1 MKTTEIYQ
9 IIKDREQLEAFI
21 RFLPDLQ
28 ADEVY
33 YVSLLAR
40 NKWVKTTGITISSQ
54 VQLKRFQAT
63 KKTLVNK
70 LEQMEVAYGVYM
82 DKGKP
87 IPEEALGVYITPN
100 PRSLTQS
107 NFTVMKELLNGI
119 QTGQIL
125 NPYQVSLSAL
135 QTNCSKKVFFDLDID
150 FDADKISENRIK
162 ELRQAI
168 EFPATWIRTRGGFH
182 CLIHLNEIP
191 KLLASKW
198 YQQVLSLKTDDI
210 DITMNGDNIIPLA
223 GCTQG
228 GFVPHFA

>member
-9 IIKDREQLEAFI
+9 IIKDREQLDALV

-70 LEQMEVAYGVYM
+70 LEQMEVAYGAYM

-87 IPEEALGVYITPN
+87 IPEDALGVYITPN

-107 NFTVMKELLNGI
+107 NFTVMKELLTGI

-150 FDADKISENRIK
+150 IEYDKISENRIK

-168 EFPATWIRTRGGFH
+168 ELPATWIRTRGGFH

-191 KLLASKW
+191 KALASKW
-198 YQQVLSLKTDDI
+198 YQQVLSLKTDGI
-210 DITMNGDNIIPLA
+210 DITMNGDNVMPLA

>member
-1 MKTTEIYQ
+1 MKSTEIYQ
-9 IIKDREQLEAFI
+9 IIRDREQLEAFV

-40 NKWVKTTGITISSQ
+40 NKWIKTTGITISSQ

-82 DKGKP
+82 DKDKP

-107 NFTVMKELLNGI
+107 NFTVMKELLTGI

-125 NPYQVSLSAL
+125 NPYQVALSAL

-150 FDADKISENRIK
+150 IDHDKVSENRIK

-168 EFPATWIRTRGGFH
+168 TLPATWIQTRGGFH

-191 KLLASKW
+191 KALASKW
-198 YQQVLSLKTDDI
+198 YQQVLSLKTDGI
-210 DITMNGDNIIPLA
+210 DITMNGDNVIPLA

-228 GFVPHFA
+228 GFVPRFA

>member
-1 MKTTEIYQ
+1 MKTTTIYQ
-9 IIKDREQLEAFI
+9 IIRDREQLEAFI

-28 ADEVY
+28 ADEVF

-40 NKWVKTTGITISSQ
+40 NKWIKSTGITISSQ

-63 KKTLVNK
+63 KQTLVNK
-70 LEQMEVAYGVYM
+70 LEQMEVAYGVYL

-107 NFTVMKELLNGI
+107 NFTVMKELLTGV

-150 FDADKISENRIK
+150 IDHSKIDANRIQT
-162 ELRQAI
+162 LRQAI
-168 EFPATWIRTRGGFH
+168 ELPATWIQTRGGFH

-198 YQQVLSLKTDDI
+198 YQQVLSLKTEGI
-210 DITMNGDNIIPLA
+210 DITMNGDNVIPLV

-228 GFVPHFA
+228 GFVPRFA

>member
-1 MKTTEIYQ
+1 MKTTTIYQ
-9 IIKDREQLEAFI
+9 IIRDREQLDAFI

-28 ADEVY
+28 ADEVF

-40 NKWVKTTGITISSQ
+40 NKWIKSTGITISSQ

-63 KKTLVNK
+63 KQTLVNK
-70 LEQMEVAYGVYM
+70 LEQMEVAYGVYL

-107 NFTVMKELLNGI
+107 NFTVMKELLTGV

-150 FDADKISENRIK
+150 IDHSKIDANRIQT
-162 ELRQAI
+162 LRQAI
-168 EFPATWIRTRGGFH
+168 ELPATWIQTRGGFH

-198 YQQVLSLKTDDI
+198 YQQVLSLKTEGI
-210 DITMNGDNIIPLA
+210 DITMNGDNVIPLV

-228 GFVPHFA
+228 GFVPRFA

>member
-9 IIKDREQLEAFI
+9 IIRDREQLEAFV

-107 NFTVMKELLNGI
+107 NFTVMKELLTGV
-119 QTGQIL
+119 QTGQVL
-125 NPYQVSLSAL
+125 NPYQVALSAL

-150 FDADKISENRIK
+150 IEQDKISENRIK

-191 KLLASKW
+191 KALVSKW
-198 YQQVLSLKTDDI
+198 YQQVLSLKTDGI
-210 DITMNGDNIIPLA
+210 DITMNGDNVIPLA